1 MTFTSI
7 SDHEIRHLHDFL
19 PQFFI
24 ANRGLDVDLYLNG
37 YTGLGWLVV
46 AGPALLHRGVEH

>member
-37 YTGLGWLVV
+37 YTGLGWFVV